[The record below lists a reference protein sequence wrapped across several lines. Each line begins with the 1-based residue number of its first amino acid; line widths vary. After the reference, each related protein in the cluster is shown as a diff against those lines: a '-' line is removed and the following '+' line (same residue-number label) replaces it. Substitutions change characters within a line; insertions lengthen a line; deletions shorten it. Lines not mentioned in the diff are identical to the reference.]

1 MILKSLELKNF
12 RHYLDEKII
21 FSTNRNKS
29 FTIIQGTTGAGKT
42 TILNAITWCLYGDE
56 LHRRT
61 KKRGLTLYNTTLN
74 DKITPKEKF
83 NVLVEMDFVDLDGN
97 EIIIRREK
105 SFQKQANGKIS
116 ESIDEPELFKILKQ
130 EDGRDY
136 KPVDNP
142 VSYIER
148 IAPKD
153 IEEYFFF
160 DGERLDDYFDENA
173 GKKTKDAVFQI
184 AQIDLFSSLL
194 KNLNKRKDKFS
205 REYSSIHADSGKFE
219 SKIRKLEDEIKK
231 NRALLKQTQKD
242 LDAAENNMDKIQ
254 ADLKSKGSEE
264 VKSLQKDRDR
274 YNVEIKGLDR
284 TIEELRIKRTDF
296 ILKMCPKIFTY
307 PAILKTKELTQDA
320 KTEGYLPA
328 KYQEVFI
335 GDLLKSK
342 KCICGM
348 DLNENEEC
356 RKTLERV
363 QKATSPIT
371 NIEEDINEENVH
383 LTGILKDLKNFKDVQ
398 SALAVNLHD
407 NIKKR
412 EKRDTLLNE
421 ISKKLENIGEDEV
434 QEMELNFIENKKAR
448 DDAIQRI
455 ALLKDKINDLNNKK
469 VHNENERDKSERNSE
484 VKVELGIILDFCRLS
499 LNRAEDIQ
507 KYLIDKIREDVEIKT
522 EQQFEEIISRG
533 ETYKGI
539 LINENY
545 DVRVKHVSGDDAAPD
560 LSSGEGQI
568 LALSFM
574 AALNSVSGFNL
585 PTIIDTPLGRLDE
598 EPTGSIADNFPN
610 YLKGKQVILLV
621 TSKEYSESF
630 RKKIYS
636 RVGKEYKIERFQTDS
651 GSYAKVIPYE

>member
-12 RHYLDEKII
+12 RHYINEKII
-21 FSTNRNKS
+21 FSTDMDKS

-42 TILNAITWCLYGDE
+42 TILNAITWCLYGEE

-83 NVLVEMDFVDLDGN
+83 NVLVEMDFVDSEGN

-105 SFQKQANGKIS
+105 SFQKQDDGKIS
-116 ESIDEPELFKILKQ
+116 ETIDEPEVFKILKQ
-130 EDGRDY
+130 EGGRDY
-136 KPVDNP
+136 KSVDNP

-173 GKKTKDAVFQI
+173 GTKTKDAVFQI
-184 AQIDLFSSLL
+184 AQIDLFTSLL
-194 KNLNKRKDKFS
+194 NNLNKRKDKFS
-205 REYSSIHADSGKFE
+205 REYSSIHGDSGKFE
-219 SKIRKLEDEIKK
+219 SKIRKVEAQIAEKNNLLE
-231 NRALLKQTQKD
+231 QTQND
-242 LDAAENNMDKIQ
+242 LEIAENNMDRIQ
-254 ADLKSKGSEE
+254 EDLKLKGSEE
-264 VKSLQKDRDR
+264 VRSLQNDRDR
-274 YNVEIKGLDR
+274 YNGEIRGLDK
-284 TIEELRIKRTDF
+284 TIKELKMKRTNF
-296 ILKMCPKIFTY
+296 ILEMCPKIFAY

-320 KTEGYLPA
+320 KKEGYLPA
-328 KYQEVFI
+328 KYKELFI
-335 GDLLKSK
+335 GDLLNAK

-348 DLNENEEC
+348 DLTENEEC
-356 RKTLERV
+356 RKTLEKV
-363 QKATSPIT
+363 QESTSPIT

-383 LTGILKDLKNFKDVQ
+383 LNGVLKEIKHFKEYQNSLV
-398 SALAVNLHD
+398 VNLHD
-407 NIKKR
+407 NTKKR
-412 EKRDTLLNE
+412 EKKDELLNE
-421 ISKKLENIGEDEV
+421 ISTKLENIGEDKV
-434 QEMELNFIENKKAR
+434 KEMELNLKENQKAR

-455 ALLKDKINDLNNKK
+455 ALLKDKINDLNADK
-469 VHNENERDKSERNSE
+469 VHNENERDKAERDSDI
-484 VKVELGIILDFCRLS
+484 KVELGIILDFCRLS
-499 LNRAEDIQ
+499 INRAEDIQ
-507 KYLIDKIREDVEIKT
+507 KYLIDKIREDVKLKT
-522 EQQFEEIISRG
+522 EQQFDEIILRG

-539 LINENY
+539 IINENY
-545 DVRVKHVSGDDAAPD
+545 DVKVKHVSGDDAAPD

-598 EPTGSIADNFPN
+598 EPTGNIADNFPN
-610 YLKGKQVILLV
+610 YLKGKQVVLLV

-636 RVGKEYKIERFQTDS
+636 RVGEEYKINRVQTDS
-651 GSYAKVIPYE
+651 GSYAKVSSYE